1 MDSRMAKEED
11 AGRIMELIQQAKDF
25 LKSRGVDQWQNGYP
39 DAAAIRGDIRS
50 GNGYVLT
57 DAGRVVG
64 YACISF
70 DGEDSYAGLKGEWL
84 SIQPYAVI
92 HRMAIDNTCK
102 GKGLATAM
110 LRYAEELCGAKG
122 VHSIKIDTDA
132 DNAIMKHIL
141 AKNGFAYCG
150 LIRFDN
156 SDKVAYEK
164 VV

>member
-1 MDSRMAKEED
+1 MDSRMATEGD
-11 AGRIMELIQQAKDF
+11 AGRVMELIQQAKDF

-39 DAAAIRGDIRS
+39 DAAAIEGDIRCD
-50 GNGYVLT
+50 NGYVVT
-57 DAGRVVG
+57 DGDKVVG

-70 DGEDSYAGLKGEWL
+70 SGEESYAGLKGEWL
-84 SIQPYAVI
+84 SLQPYAVI
-92 HRMAIDNTCK
+92 HRMAIDNECK
-102 GKGLATAM
+102 GQGLATAI
-110 LRYAEELCGAKG
+110 LRYAEKLCEEKG

-150 LIRFDN
+150 VIRFDN